1 MKNTSNLIKSKSQ
14 YNRHYHNMRGVDFT
28 GDGSNI
34 DPDRFAY
41 LENMYRDYDGEGEGI
56 TESIPGFRRLHAFG
70 APIHGLFSQ
79 ITAQGKFILVHAG
92 EGLYRI
98 PLSERDA
105 IEDTLSP
112 IGALA
117 EGESC
122 AFCYGSAIFILDGK
136 SINRVDENGNFLK
149 IDGNKQKEVYI
160 PTTYHNG
167 EPLEQRNLLC
177 TDFKEVYT
185 MEDPYRLAY
194 TSDGLYY
201 EVESESDLTCR
212 LAGRG
217 DCTDKEISVP
227 RQAVIGGT
235 SYLVCE
241 VAEGAFEKDTALTH
255 IQLPRSIVHIGA
267 RAFADCT
274 ALKSAALGAELSSVG
289 AEAFSNAT
297 SLFALYLYPYID
309 SLGENALFGCA
320 ALSTVHVDGASGS
333 LSEVVQA
340 ALPAGATIRYRS
352 PYKQL
357 HVRLALHEP
366 TASIADFR
374 IGDTVFPFTE
384 TVRDGLIEALDVQI
398 GDVGSVIGKS
408 AVIHG
413 ESPEGT
419 GAKSSAGTDF
429 LYENKD
435 AGISGARAILDCT
448 VCEVFDGRVFLSGN
462 PSFPNTV
469 FYSARDNTGRMNPT
483 YFGSLNYFN
492 DGIAGFT
499 VKSLLAAGDSLAVF
513 KSGDDGGG
521 SIYYHTPES
530 TGISLLPKIY
540 PVTYVHSGIAA
551 TAGSLS
557 FYDDPVFV
565 CEEGICALD
574 KKDLSLERSVI
585 CRSHTVNTRLL
596 TEDLTSIRLAKW
608 RNYLVVLA
616 GAHIYLADAH
626 QTYPHPTGSFAYEW
640 YYLNGIGTYRE
651 DRTVYRYASQPV
663 IGFALKEGHFDERI
677 EGATV
682 YSTLYQGNRTYYC
695 IENDVCYLAYRTE
708 EKYGGQFFAAKSL
721 LGLDEY
727 LFFGTENGDLC
738 LFNNDKRGVAPE
750 QLAQSDD
757 FDAEEYRLHNGR
769 RIHSAFYDFDH
780 HAPRYALA
788 TKRDCCGIPHLTKD
802 TVRGSLAFKC
812 RSYAASSLLLEVGTD
827 RTGYSE
833 GALLQGASFS
843 FDSLDFT
850 AMTMESS
857 PYFTLNFKEK
867 EKNWIEKQVAMHSDS
882 FCGPFGIYS
891 ISYRYTIHGGIK
903 NR

>member
-34 DPDRFAY
+34 DPSRFAY

-56 TESIPGFRRLHAFG
+56 TESIPGFRRLHSFD
-70 APIHGLFSQ
+70 APIYGLFAQ
-79 ITAQGKFILVHAG
+79 TAAQGKFILVHAG
-92 EGLYRI
+92 KGLYRI

-105 IEDTLSP
+105 IPEVLAP
-112 IGALA
+112 IGTVS
-117 EGESC
+117 EGDSA
-122 AFCYGSAIFILDGK
+122 AFCHGSAIYILDGK
-136 SINRVDENGNFLK
+136 CICRVDENGNFLK

-160 PTTYHNG
+160 PTTYYNG
-167 EPLEQRNLLC
+167 DPLEQRNLLSL
-177 TDFKEVYT
+177 DYKEIYT
-185 MEDPYRLAY
+185 LEDPYRLSY

-217 DCTDKEISVP
+217 ACTDAEICVP
-227 RQAVIGGT
+227 ERVMIRDT
-235 SYLVCE
+235 TYTVCE
-241 VAEGAFEKDTALTH
+241 VADKAFEGDKQLMH
-255 IQLPRSIVHIGA
+255 VQLPRTVQRIGN
-267 RAFADCT
+267 RAFALCT
-274 ALKSAALGAELSSVG
+274 ALKSAALCAELSEVG
-289 AEAFSNAT
+289 EQAFLDAT
-297 SLFALYLYPYID
+297 RLSDLYLYPYIGTFA
-309 SLGENALFGCA
+309 SNALLGCT
-320 ALSTVHVDGASGS
+320 ALHTVHVDGTDGS
-333 LSEVVQA
+333 LGETVRSALPEGA
-340 ALPAGATIRYRS
+340 ALAYRS

-357 HVRLALHEP
+357 RIRLPLHEP

-374 IGDTVFPFTE
+374 IGDTVFSFTE
-384 TVRDGLIEALDVQI
+384 VLREEKLAAIEVRIADVAA
-398 GDVGSVIGKS
+398 VLGKV

-413 ESPEGT
+413 EMPEGE

-435 AGISGARAILDCT
+435 AGIGGAMAILGCT

-462 PSFPNTV
+462 PAFPNTV

-530 TGISLLPKIY
+530 TGIPLLPKIY

-574 KKDLSLERSVI
+574 KKNLSLERSVI

-596 TEDLTSIRLAKW
+596 TEDLSHIRLAKW

-626 QTYPHPTGSFAYEW
+626 QTYPHPTGGFAYEW
-640 YYLNGIGTYRE
+640 YYLNGIGTYHN
-651 DRTVYRYASQPV
+651 DRTVYRYCSQPV
-663 IGFALKEGHFDERI
+663 NGFSLKEGYFDESV
-677 EGATV
+677 GDQTV
-682 YSTLYQGNRTYYC
+682 YSSGPNTNRIYYV
-695 IENDVCYLAYRTE
+695 IEGPYGYLAYRTE
-708 EKYGGQFFAAKSL
+708 EKHGGTFSAAKSL

-738 LFNNDKRGVAPE
+738 LFNNDKRGVPPP
-750 QLAQSDD
+750 QLVQSAD
-757 FDAEEYRLHNGR
+757 FNEEEYRLHNGR
-769 RIHSAFYDFDH
+769 RIHSMYYDFDH

-802 TVRGSLAFKC
+802 SVRGSLTFKC
-812 RSYAASSLLLEVGTD
+812 RSYCASSLLLEIGTD

-833 GALLQGASFS
+833 GAKLPGASFS

-850 AMTMESS
+850 AMTLDSS
-857 PYFTLNFKEK
+857 PYFTLTSKER
-867 EKNWIEKQVAMHSDS
+867 EKNWIEKQIAIHSDS
-882 FCGPFGIYS
+882 FRGPFGVYS
-891 ISYRYTIHGGIK
+891 ISYRYTVHGSIK